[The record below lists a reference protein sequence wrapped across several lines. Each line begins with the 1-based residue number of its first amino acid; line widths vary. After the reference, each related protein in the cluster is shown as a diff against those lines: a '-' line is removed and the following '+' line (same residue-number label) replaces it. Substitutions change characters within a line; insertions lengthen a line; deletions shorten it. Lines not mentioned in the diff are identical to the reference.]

1 MLKTQAIPPIVAR
14 TRTTVAF
21 VAGGVAALTI
31 AVWAG
36 ITVMRQAHSCS
47 SSNVSKTTAAASVMF
62 HRDDP
67 LSSMRPGEML
77 HGCIEC
83 PLPLEW
89 GYIGAL

>member
-21 VAGGVAALTI
+21 VAAGVAALTI

-36 ITVMRQAHSCS
+36 MTVMRQGHPS
-47 SSNVSKTTAAASVMF
+47 SGANVSKTTAAAS
-62 HRDDP
+62 RT
-67 LSSMRPGEML
+67 GEML

-89 GYIGAL
+89 GYRGAL

>member
-21 VAGGVAALTI
+21 VAAGVAALTI

-36 ITVMRQAHSCS
+36 MTVMRQGHPS
-47 SSNVSKTTAAASVMF
+47 SGANVSKTTAAASLMH

-67 LSSMRPGEML
+67 LSSMRTGEML

-89 GYIGAL
+89 GYRGAL